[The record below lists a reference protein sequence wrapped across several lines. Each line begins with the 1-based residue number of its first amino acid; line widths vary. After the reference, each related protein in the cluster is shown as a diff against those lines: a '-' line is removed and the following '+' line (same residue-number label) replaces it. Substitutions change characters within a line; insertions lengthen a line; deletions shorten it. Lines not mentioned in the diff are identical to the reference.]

1 MGSKYGQ
8 NTILIELN
16 QIKRLVLAFIN
27 DTDVL

>member
-16 QIKRLVLAFIN
+16 QIKRLVLAFVN

>member
-16 QIKRLVLAFIN
+16 QIKRLVIAFVN